1 MTSRRIWTATTL
13 GLLVAMIGGAL
24 VAVPAAAD
32 SAEVTISTTSWYWEE
47 AQKEEIK
54 DPQGNTVTLETPSP
68 FCPGAGSGLGNP
80 SQTCAQGRLPIEIR
94 GGDYETPNKLSAVA
108 FDLSLI
114 PVGSDVHSFK
124 ATFREAKAGCY
135 EQDGKPDQDP
145 SDDQCEQTDP
155 INVGKHKL
163 QACLVNAFFGEGEAR
178 EYSEV
183 TKYTCSPTDPT
194 AVRKEVKSNK
204 DGPGSDFYWTFD
216 LTSFAKDWVRTF
228 STTTSIMITGVPLN
242 KDDQESWRVVLA
254 GPKFEEGFT
263 AEINFTPGEIDA
275 IPPPPPPG
283 TGTGTTTTTTGG
295 GFPSG
300 DSGGFDSTGTDGSVP
315 TGSGGSG
322 DVPPPEEAPDK
333 TIAGA
338 EDVPQGLPGYVWL
351 AILAGI
357 VGFSLVRSIVLESAA
372 GIRPDGVLAT
382 IHRINADHAAPAIAA
397 TSGGGFS
404 SALKTVFG
412 KLNFMK
418 KG

>member
-1 MTSRRIWTATTL
+1 MSTRRIWTATTL

-24 VAVPAAAD
+24 IAAPAAAE

-54 DPQGNTVTLETPSP
+54 DPSGNTVTVETPSP
-68 FCPGAGSGLGNP
+68 FCPGPGSGLGNP

-145 SDDQCEQTDP
+145 RDDQCEETDP

-163 QACLVNAFFGEGEAR
+163 QACLVNSFFGDGDAR

-183 TKYTCSPTDPT
+183 TNYTCSPTDPT

-216 LTSFAKDWVRTF
+216 LTSFAKDWVTAF
-228 STTTSIMITGVPLN
+228 STNTSIMITGVPLN

-263 AEINFTPGEIDA
+263 AEINFTPGEIDT
-275 IPPPPPPG
+275 IPPPIAPG
-283 TGTGTTTTTTGG
+283 TGTGTTTTSGG
-295 GFPSG
+295 GFTSG
-300 DSGGFDSTGTDGSVP
+300 DTGGFDSTGTGDSVP
-315 TGSGGSG
+315 TGSGGSD
-322 DVPPPEEAPDK
+322 DVPPPEEAPA
-333 TIAGA
+333 TAVEGA
-338 EDVPQGLPGYVWL
+338 EAVPQGLPGYVWL

-382 IHRINADHAAPAIAA
+382 IHRINADHAAPLIAA
-397 TSGGGFS
+397 TGGGGFS